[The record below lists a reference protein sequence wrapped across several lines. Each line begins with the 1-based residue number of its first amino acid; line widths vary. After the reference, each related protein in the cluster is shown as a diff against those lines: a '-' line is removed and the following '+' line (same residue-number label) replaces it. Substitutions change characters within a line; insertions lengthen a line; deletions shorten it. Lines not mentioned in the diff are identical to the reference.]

1 MTFRE
6 LELHRTPSAGS
17 LSNVL
22 SSPPHMLP
30 PPPAATAS
38 EMTEDTTT
46 AEPAGEGGIV
56 ELLEEPVE
64 EMVSA
69 VAGSKFVTGSGQTRP
84 CFHT

>member
-22 SSPPHMLP
+22 ASPPNLPPP
-30 PPPAATAS
+30 PPPAATS
-38 EMTEDTTT
+38 GMTEDATT

-64 EMVSA
+64 EMVSDA
-69 VAGSKFVTGSGQTRP
+69 APAGSEFVSRLG
-84 CFHT
+84 